1 MTLCFWLFQVQCG
14 SVFVTSKDTVQ
25 KIKSTI
31 LATHVKHK
39 KSSKHALALGTSF
52 GHGKYGF
59 SNPKVKLDLIWLVH
73 VQVLINWLLS
83 FYISLFLSLS
93 LSLTYL

>member
-59 SNPKVKLDLIWLVH
+59 SNPKVKLDLILLVPVHVH

-83 FYISLFLSLS
+83 FCNSLS
-93 LSLTYL
+93 